1 MLIQVPLR
9 YEQGRF
15 VPLAELPAME
25 EGQVIHVTWEGD
37 SPIQQRGV
45 SAARLLASAQN
56 LPRHL
61 SQPNETASQSR
72 EILETEFA
80 DYLLERLKES

>member
-1 MLIQVPLR
+1 MLIELPLR

-15 VPLAELPAME
+15 VPLGELPAME
-25 EGQVIHVTWEGD
+25 EGQVIRVTWEGN
-37 SPIQQRGV
+37 SAPQQQGI
-45 SAARLLASAQN
+45 SAAQLLASAQN
-56 LPRHL
+56 LPQQL